1 MSHRP
6 SHQSAGEAR
15 RSGVRAAYKQKKR
28 GFVLNITSMIDMF
41 TILLIFLLVNFS
53 SEDPVSGPD
62 LDLPDSTQ
70 ADGVKRSSVPVLV
83 TRNAILVDGTT
94 VAQLDA
100 VNGQSTLEI
109 PELVQALDSQ
119 RERAIGLARLAVESA
134 AEKANGTGDGS
145 GDLAWQG
152 RVTLNG
158 DADIPFDLLQR
169 VIYSCGQ
176 ASFADVSLAVEK
188 VTEAGS

>member
-6 SHQSAGEAR
+6 LHQSSGQAR
-15 RSGVRAAYKQKKR
+15 RAGARAAFRPKKH

-53 SEDPVSGPD
+53 SEDPVSAPD
-62 LDLPDSTQ
+62 LDLPDSTH
-70 ADGVKRSSVPVLV
+70 ADGVKHSSVPVLV
-83 TRNAILVDGTT
+83 TRSAIIVDGAT
-94 VAQLDA
+94 VAQLEA
-100 VNGQSTLEI
+100 VNSQATLEI

-119 RERAIGLARLAVESA
+119 RDRAIQLARLAAESA
-134 AEKANGTGDGS
+134 AANVADGA